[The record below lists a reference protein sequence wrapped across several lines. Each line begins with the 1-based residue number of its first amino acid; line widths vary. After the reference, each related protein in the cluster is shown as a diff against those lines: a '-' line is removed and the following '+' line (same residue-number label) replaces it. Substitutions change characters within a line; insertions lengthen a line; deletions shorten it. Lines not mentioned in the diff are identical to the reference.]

1 MSPPNVPLSEHLLGS
16 PLGDPALVQTL
27 ASLDAASAW
36 EPDEGIVHWV
46 SRVAGVD
53 LQGNEAQQRLVTIF
67 FFNEGVEGHE
77 QYAGPL
83 PRGVEFAWDRARF
96 AAHLGPPGLHGPKHD
111 CWIAED
117 HRLIV
122 QYDAKGGVTK
132 ITVTRM

>member
-77 QYAGPL
+77 Q
-83 PRGVEFAWDRARF
+83 
-96 AAHLGPPGLHGPKHD
+96 
-111 CWIAED
+111 
-117 HRLIV
+117 
-122 QYDAKGGVTK
+122 
-132 ITVTRM
+132 